1 MVDVSPER
9 ISQNSGF
16 QALVAVA
23 LELFAAEARVVK
35 EMNPDQRNAYAAR
48 ANALGTEAR
57 NAPAS
62 QKEQATAD
70 LGDLLGLSEAVT
82 DALMLRAH
90 TAAKEFSSAFPELA
104 GMDERKKLDT
114 LAEAVKRD
122 PALPAAV
129 EGMVQADISEQEC
142 LATCVALLI
151 IFTSAAI
158 AMMAVLIAGCIGL
171 VIAPPLMVLCIIA
184 ACAFA
189 AALIALAINI
199 YASCI
204 AHCKEVGDD

>member
-1 MVDVSPER
+1 MSDRARRDDPRRALIFPPCVPRSRITGTGHSSLADRGPGGAMVDVSPER

-122 PALPAAV
+122 PA
-129 EGMVQADISEQEC
+129 
-142 LATCVALLI
+142 
-151 IFTSAAI
+151 
-158 AMMAVLIAGCIGL
+158 
-171 VIAPPLMVLCIIA
+171 
-184 ACAFA
+184 
-189 AALIALAINI
+189 
-199 YASCI
+199 
-204 AHCKEVGDD
+204 

>member
-23 LELFAAEARVVK
+23 LELLAAETQVVK
-35 EMNPDQRNAYAAR
+35 AMNPDQRSDYAAR

-57 NAPAS
+57 NAAAS
-62 QKEQATAD
+62 QREQATAD
-70 LGDLLGLSEAVT
+70 LGELLGLTEAVT

-90 TAAKEFSSAFPELA
+90 TAAQEFGNTFPELA
-104 GMDERKKLDT
+104 GMDERRKLDT
-114 LAEAVKRD
+114 LAEAVRRD
-122 PALPAAV
+122 PALPRAV

-142 LATCVALLI
+142 LATCLALLI

-158 AMMAVLIAGCIGL
+158 AMLVVLIAACLTLIL
-171 VIAPPLMVLCIIA
+171 AVPLMILCIIGATA
-184 ACAFA
+184 AMLA
-189 AALIALAINI
+189 IVALALNI
-199 YASCI
+199 YNSCI
-204 AHCKEVGDD
+204 SHCKDVGND